1 MGQLLQF
8 PSSGPR
14 PPGRKKKRKSAQI
27 LFFTGVRYVR
37 AEDEKPRRARKRRV
51 QKPRKSA

>member
-8 PSSGPR
+8 PSSAPR
-14 PPGRKKKRKSAQI
+14 RPGRKKKRKCAQI

-37 AEDEKPRRARKRRV
+37 AEDEMPRPARKRRV

>member
-8 PSSGPR
+8 PSSAPQR
-14 PPGRKKKRKSAQI
+14 PGRKKKRKSAQI

-51 QKPRKSA
+51 QKPRKTA

>member
-8 PSSGPR
+8 PSTAPR
-14 PPGRKKKRKSAQI
+14 GPGRKKKRKCAQI

-37 AEDEKPRRARKRRV
+37 AEDESPRPARKRRV